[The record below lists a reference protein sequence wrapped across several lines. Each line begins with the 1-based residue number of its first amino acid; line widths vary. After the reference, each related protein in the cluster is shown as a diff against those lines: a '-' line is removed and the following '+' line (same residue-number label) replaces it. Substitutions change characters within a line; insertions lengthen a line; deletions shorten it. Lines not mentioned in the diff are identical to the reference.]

1 MSSRRSSSRSI
12 ATRLVLLVSLG
23 ACGLSTPTDVGEE
36 IERDIEARLR
46 SVAGDWTGS
55 STVPEAGALT
65 LDFRL
70 TESGTALTGSGTM
83 RERAAPAARPITV
96 SGTFVRP
103 ALSLTFDGMVYEG
116 RLVRGSVRSAY
127 TSVGGIADTLVLTG
141 ESYTKKLVVLLQE
154 R

>member
-1 MSSRRSSSRSI
+1 
-12 ATRLVLLVSLG
+12 VS
-23 ACGLSTPTDVGEE
+23 A
-36 IERDIEARLR
+36 
-46 SVAGDWTGS
+46 AGDSDPRVTDPRLANPS
-55 STVPEAGALT
+55 RHDPSGAVSPT
-65 LDFRL
+65 
-70 TESGTALTGSGTM
+70 
-83 RERAAPAARPITV
+83 AAPAARPITV

-116 RLVRGSVRSAY
+116 RPVRGSVRSAY